1 MRGLTLLSLFLIIGL
16 SLSAQSSVKIKEST
30 KIIGHSSLTNQDIQA
45 REFVFPDS
53 IKQLHVDTLSYCLN
67 VTTQRATNNKRY
79 PSLSGLL
86 IRYDLQQ
93 SKVNWSKKIKYDK
106 YYFRF
111 LGPYIFMKNY
121 RSSIFLNN
129 DNGEQLWDMYGE
141 VFDVSFKN
149 FGVGMSNTDGSTHL
163 NVAKG
168 YNLTNG
174 AELWERS
181 FSYEYEGNTYLKLSD
196 SVILLVADG
205 IHTLNLKDGSGLDYD
220 AVIGVT
226 NYSAVS
232 ILNRLGFPVNNWIR
246 GLVTSPALYVVRG
259 VFSNI
264 LYDSTK
270 FCFASKDE
278 IVRLN
283 RDGKVMWSSPLPT
296 DLTSSSR
303 IFIEDSILCI
313 VNMGVA
319 YYWVYPLWF
328 GVPFVA
334 GFDLN
339 SGKQLYFSSMLDDR
353 SNVRFFKHLP
363 GSVLLFFKDRISKFS
378 SVDGSLLVEK
388 HFKTDVY
395 GELDSI
401 VSSKSYVKVD
411 ARYKELKSSDST
423 LTYIYFPN
431 NRVLVFNKDA
441 DMVFQLS
448 KSMIYSRVL
457 EYKDYIFLAKGNEM
471 VVVDKNGSPVA
482 ELALSTKAKIF
493 GSKLYDNQDEKCY
506 EVDLDSIIKKE

>member
-1 MRGLTLLSLFLIIGL
+1 MRGLTLLSLFWIIGL
-16 SLSAQSSVKIKEST
+16 SLFAQSSLKIKESS

-67 VTTQRATNNKRY
+67 VTTQKATNNRRY
-79 PSLSGLL
+79 PSLRGLL

-93 SKVNWSKKIKYDK
+93 SKVNWSKKFQYDK
-106 YYFRF
+106 YYFKF
-111 LGPYIFMKNY
+111 FGPYIFMKNY
-121 RSSIFLNN
+121 SSSFVLNN
-129 DNGEQLWDMYGE
+129 NNGEHLWDKYGD
-141 VFDVSFKN
+141 VFDVSFKDL
-149 FGVGMSNTDGSTHL
+149 GVGMSNTDGSTHL
-163 NVAKG
+163 NVARG

-174 AELWERS
+174 AELWERK
-181 FSYEYEGNTYLKLSD
+181 FGDEYEGRTYLKLND
-196 SVILLVADG
+196 SVILLIADG
-205 IHTLNLKDGSGLDYD
+205 IHTVNLKDGSGLDYNS
-220 AVIGVT
+220 VIGVT

-232 ILNRLGFPVNNWIR
+232 ILNRLGFPVDNWIR

-259 VFSNI
+259 IFSNI

-270 FCFASKDE
+270 ICFASKDE

-283 RDGKVMWSSPLPT
+283 RDGKVMWSSSLPT

-313 VNMGVA
+313 VNTGVA
-319 YYWVYPLWF
+319 FYWVLPLWF

-353 SNVRFFKHLP
+353 STVRFFKHLP

-378 SVDGSLLVEK
+378 SIDGSLLVEK

-411 ARYKELKSSDST
+411 ARYKELRSSDST
-423 LTYIYFPN
+423 LTYLYFPN

-441 DMVFQLS
+441 EMLFQLS

-457 EYKDYIFLAKGNEM
+457 EYKDYIFLAKEKEM

-493 GSKLYDNQDEKCY
+493 GSKLYDYQDEKCY
-506 EVDLDSIIKKE
+506 EVDLNSIIKKE